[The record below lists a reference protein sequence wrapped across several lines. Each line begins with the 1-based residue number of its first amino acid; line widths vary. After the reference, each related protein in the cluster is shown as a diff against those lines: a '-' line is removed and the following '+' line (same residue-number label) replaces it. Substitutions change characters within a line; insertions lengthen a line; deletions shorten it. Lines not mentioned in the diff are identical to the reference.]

1 LEGAILKR
9 RVMGHEHGVA
19 VIAEGIAEKLSVDE
33 LKNLPGVTVEYDS
46 YGHISLN
53 DIPLAIILRRQ
64 VQQAFSQR
72 GEEIAIVDVTLGYQ
86 LRGAPP
92 IPFDI
97 DYTRT
102 LGYGAVRFLLSD
114 TEDERLRYGGLI
126 CQLDGHRKV
135 LAFDD
140 LRDPD
145 TGRIRVRRVDIE
157 SEYYAVAREYMI
169 RLDAEDWADRQFMTQ
184 VAKAANLSL
193 DDFERKF
200 SGVGG
205 K

>member
-1 LEGAILKR
+1 
-9 RVMGHEHGVA
+9 MGNEHGVA
-19 VIAEGIAEKLSVDE
+19 VIGEGIAEKLSVDE
-33 LKNLPGVTVEYDS
+33 LKNLPGVTVERDS
-46 YGHISLN
+46 YGHIALN

-64 VQQAFSQR
+64 VQQAFAER
-72 GEEIAIVDVTLGYQ
+72 GEDIAIVDVTLGYQ

-114 TEDERLRYGGLI
+114 TDDERLKFGGLI
-126 CQLDGHRKV
+126 CQLDGQRKV

-145 TGRIRVRRVDIE
+145 TGRIRVRKVDIE

-169 RLDAEDWADRQFMTQ
+169 RLDPEDWIDPGFIAQIAQAGNMTPE
-184 VAKAANLSL
+184 A
-193 DDFERKF
+193 FESAF
-200 SGVGG
+200 SGVSQRSG
-205 K
+205 

>member
-1 LEGAILKR
+1 
-9 RVMGHEHGVA
+9 M
-19 VIAEGIAEKLSVDE
+19 
-33 LKNLPGVTVEYDS
+33 
-46 YGHISLN
+46 
-53 DIPLAIILRRQ
+53 
-64 VQQAFSQR
+64 
-72 GEEIAIVDVTLGYQ
+72 DVTLGYQ

-114 TEDERLRYGGLI
+114 TQDERLKFGGLI
-126 CQLDGHRKV
+126 CQVDGHREV

-145 TGRIRVRRVDIE
+145 TGRIRVRTVDTA

-169 RLDAEDWADRQFMTQ
+169 RLDAEDWNNDQLVSGMAE
-184 VAKAANLSL
+184 AANISP
-193 DDFERKF
+193 DEFKKVF
-200 SGVGG
+200 GGVTA
-205 K
+205 